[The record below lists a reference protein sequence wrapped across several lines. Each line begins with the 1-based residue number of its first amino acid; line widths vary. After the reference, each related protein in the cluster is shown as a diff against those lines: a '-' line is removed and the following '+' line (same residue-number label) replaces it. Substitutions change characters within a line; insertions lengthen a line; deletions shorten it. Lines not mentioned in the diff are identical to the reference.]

1 MAGNRKAAEKV
12 ILADLALYD
21 NSPSKENVKN
31 YAEYFASMTD
41 AQFDAFIDRLDK
53 QTEYIQMKVPN
64 FQGKDLTFEEI
75 LEIGDKVGYKFF
87 ERIWLTDRATG
98 IVTLSTHEYMI
109 LVLPLRRQSQSLMGK
124 MSTAEDNSHID
135 TLTDQPTGESKTSS
149 LSFVETQVVSNQGI
163 RKPLEEFL
171 RVRGGNLKALAKFE
185 QQFLEYGE
193 GSLDAPGME
202 QGKVKSVQNAAIYL
216 RAMHLDNNFDK

>member
-1 MAGNRKAAEKV
+1 MAGNRKAAEKIV
-12 ILADLALYD
+12 LADLALYD
-21 NSPSKENVKN
+21 KSSKKDNVAN
-31 YAEYFASMTD
+31 YAAYFASMND
-41 AQFDAFIDRLDK
+41 AQFDAWVDRVDK
-53 QTEYIQMKVPN
+53 GEEYIYFKVPN

-75 LEIGDKVGYKFF
+75 LEIGDRVGYKFF
-87 ERIWLTDRATG
+87 ERIWITDRATG
-98 IVTLSTHEYMI
+98 ITMLSPHEYMI
-109 LVLPLRRQSQSLMGK
+109 IVQPLRRQSQSLMGK

-163 RKPLEEFL
+163 RKPLEELL
-171 RVRGGNLKALAKFE
+171 RVRGGNLKALARFE

>member
-21 NSPSKENVKN
+21 NSPNKENVKN
-31 YAEYFASMTD
+31 YATYFASMTD

-53 QTEYIQMKVPN
+53 QAEYIQMKVPN

-75 LEIGDKVGYKFF
+75 LAIGDKVGYKFF

-98 IVTLSTHEYMI
+98 ITTLSAHEYMI

-163 RKPLEEFL
+163 KKPLEEFL
-171 RVRGGNLKALAKFE
+171 RVRGGNLKALARFE

>member
-1 MAGNRKAAEKV
+1 M
-12 ILADLALYD
+12 ADLALYD
-21 NSPSKENVKN
+21 KTGENVKN
-31 YAEYFASMTD
+31 YAKYMGAMND
-41 AQFDAFIDRLDK
+41 AQFDSFMVRLRDEE
-53 QTEYIQMKVPN
+53 EYLQFKVPN
-64 FQGKDLTFEEI
+64 FMGKDLSFEQI

-87 ERIWLTDRATG
+87 ERIWITDRATG
-98 IVTLSTHEYMI
+98 ITMLSPHEYMI

-163 RKPLEEFL
+163 KKPLEEFL

-185 QQFLEYGE
+185 QQFLEHGE

-202 QGKVKSVQNAAIYL
+202 QGKVKSVQTTAIYL

>member
-31 YAEYFASMTD
+31 YAEYFASMSD
-41 AQFDAFIDRLDK
+41 AEFDAFIDRLDK

-98 IVTLSTHEYMI
+98 ITTLSTHEYMI